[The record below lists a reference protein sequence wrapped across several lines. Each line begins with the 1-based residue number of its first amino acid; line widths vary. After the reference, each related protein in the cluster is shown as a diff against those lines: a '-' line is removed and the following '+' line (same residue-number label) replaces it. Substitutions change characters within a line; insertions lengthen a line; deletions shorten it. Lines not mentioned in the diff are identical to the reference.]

1 MIDFSIWGKN
11 QQYCS
16 TLLNDLFCHFEFDLV
31 SMFLLVILKSIDQ
44 IVDSATCVKRWAIN
58 LKWILFR
65 TILQNFLPLNL
76 NIWFT
81 QKTIIFYITLF
92 SEYKLLKLLNKYFL
106 HLKKGTGKWTAISAL
121 EYGVPV
127 SLIGKSIFKRPLLF
141 QIVFTVK

>member
-1 MIDFSIWGKN
+1 MKGLSLQGKIICSLLIHLVSFTWVPDLVREIHYLSVNILIEFSIWGKN

-65 TILQNFLPLNL
+65 TILQYFVAIKFKYLIYAEDN
-76 NIWFT
+76 
-81 QKTIIFYITLF
+81 YI
-92 SEYKLLKLLNKYFL
+92 L
-106 HLKKGTGKWTAISAL
+106 HH
-121 EYGVPV
+121 
-127 SLIGKSIFKRPLLF
+127 F
-141 QIVFTVK
+141 VFWI

>member
-1 MIDFSIWGKN
+1 MKGLSLLQGEIIWSLLIHLVSFTWVPDLVREIHYLSVNILIDFSIWGKN

-65 TILQNFLPLNL
+65 TILQYFVDIQFKYLIYAEDN
-76 NIWFT
+76 
-81 QKTIIFYITLF
+81 YI
-92 SEYKLLKLLNKYFL
+92 L
-106 HLKKGTGKWTAISAL
+106 HH
-121 EYGVPV
+121 
-127 SLIGKSIFKRPLLF
+127 F
-141 QIVFTVK
+141 VFWI